1 MLVYDGNDGVVIQR
15 VLWILNDPA
24 PDREAHATV
33 RMAFGATTMGRA
45 ALALQ
50 LLWISCVCSR

>member
-15 VLWILNDPA
+15 VQWILNDPA

-33 RMAFGATTMGRA
+33 HMAFGATTMGRA